1 MPRLYQVTP
10 KILGRAAGDTTSAG
24 QTRLVD
30 RKSMSQP
37 VASPRTYRPRRTPP
51 PDPKDSRTEK
61 VKTSRSAT
69 IRPTGRSRWRPSL
82 FQILML
88 ALATMLLPLLTIA
101 GTGVLTFRTSIRG
114 LEEFRAETVDETK
127 RIEATRSLLVD
138 ADDLGE
144 AYAEQESA
152 ASSKRYSALNGRLD
166 RLFGGLGSLN
176 AKPERKLALDARSLW
191 QQAHRD
197 LGNTISRPPG
207 ITVDEG
213 LDPFHDHIDEAA
225 SVLADLH
232 SLNTGQVATEISTLR
247 EREQVQLLAALAT
260 LLVGL
265 IVAALLVRGL
275 HRRIATPLLL
285 LEDAATRFGADDFT
299 HRIAVKGD
307 DELAQVACAFNTMA
321 TKLEASR
328 AEQARMELELRLAQ
342 KLESIGHLAA
352 GIAHEINTPV
362 QYIGDSVRFA
372 RNAFDDLMTLNSEYR
387 AIAEALPEPLRE
399 RLAEVELDADLDY
412 ITERAPA
419 AFERAFDGIE
429 RVSRIVRAMKEFAH
443 PPTTNKAPADLNAA
457 LESTLVVA
465 SNEIKFAAGVETEF
479 GELPPVECH
488 LSDLNQAFLNL
499 IVNAAHAIQEGVSEG
514 GRGMIFVRTRRDGDD
529 AVVEIRDTGCGI
541 PEDICQRVFDPFFTT
556 KEVGRG
562 TGQGLALARTIMV
575 DGHGGTLTFE
585 SEVGIGTTFTVRI
598 PIAAATPRER
608 LAA

>member
-1 MPRLYQVTP
+1 M
-10 KILGRAAGDTTSAG
+10 
-24 QTRLVD
+24 
-30 RKSMSQP
+30 
-37 VASPRTYRPRRTPP
+37 
-51 PDPKDSRTEK
+51 K
-61 VKTSRSAT
+61 VKTARSAT
-69 IRPTGRSRWRPSL
+69 MRPTGRSRWRPSL
-82 FQILML
+82 FQILLL

-114 LEEFRAETVDETK
+114 LEEFRAETVDENN

-152 ASSKRYSALNGRLD
+152 VSGKRYSALARHVD
-166 RLFGGLGSLN
+166 RLFGDLRSLN
-176 AKPERKLALDARSLW
+176 TERERKLALDARSLW
-191 QQAHRD
+191 QQAGRD

-225 SVLADLH
+225 SVLADLV
-232 SLNTGQVATEISTLR
+232 SLNGGQVATEISALR
-247 EREQVQLLAALAT
+247 DREQVQLLAALAS

-265 IVAALLVRGL
+265 IVAALLARGL
-275 HRRIATPLLL
+275 HRTIATPLLL
-285 LEDAATRFGADDFT
+285 LEDAATRFGADDVS
-299 HRIAVKGD
+299 HRIAVKGN
-307 DELAQVACAFNTMA
+307 DELAQVAHAFNTMA
-321 TKLEASR
+321 TKLETSR

-372 RNAFDDLMTLNSEYR
+372 RDTFDDLMTLNSEYR

-399 RLAEVELDADLDY
+399 RLAEIELDADLQY

-419 AFERAFDGIE
+419 AFERALDGVE
-429 RVSRIVRAMKEFAH
+429 RVSRIVRAVKDFAH
-443 PPTTNKAPADLNAA
+443 PPTANKAPADLNAA
-457 LESTLVVA
+457 LASTLVVA
-465 SNEIKFAAGVETEF
+465 SNELKFAADVETEF

-488 LSDLNQAFLNL
+488 LSDLNQVFLNL
-499 IVNAAHAIQEGVSEG
+499 IVNAAHAVQEGTPEG

-541 PEDICQRVFDPFFTT
+541 PEDIGHHVFDPFFTT

-562 TGQGLALARTIMV
+562 TGQGLALAHTITV

-585 SEVGIGTTFTVRI
+585 SDVGIGTTFTVRI
-598 PIAAATPRER
+598 PIAAATSRER

>member
-1 MPRLYQVTP
+1 M
-10 KILGRAAGDTTSAG
+10 KA
-24 QTRLVD
+24 
-30 RKSMSQP
+30 
-37 VASPRTYRPRRTPP
+37 
-51 PDPKDSRTEK
+51 
-61 VKTSRSAT
+61 KTSRSAT

-101 GTGVLTFRTSIRG
+101 ATGVLTFRTSIRG

-152 ASSKRYSALNGRLD
+152 ASSKRYSALHGRLD
-166 RLFGGLGSLN
+166 RLFGELGSLN
-176 AKPERKLALDARSLW
+176 TKPERKLALDARSLW
-191 QQAHRD
+191 LQAHRD

-232 SLNTGQVATEISTLR
+232 SLNTGQVATEISALR
-247 EREQVQLLAALAT
+247 EQEQVQLLAALAT

-265 IVAALLVRGL
+265 ITAALLVRGL
-275 HRRIATPLLL
+275 HRRIATPLLS

-307 DELAQVACAFNTMA
+307 DELAKVACAFNTMA

-372 RNAFDDLMTLNSEYR
+372 HDAFDDLMTLNSEYR
-387 AIAEALPEPLRE
+387 AIAEALPKPLRE

-412 ITERAPA
+412 ITEHAPA

-429 RVSRIVRAMKEFAH
+429 RVSRIVGAMKDFAH
-443 PPTTNKAPADLNAA
+443 PPATNKAPADLNAA

-465 SNEIKFAAGVETEF
+465 SNEIRFAADVETEF

-556 KEVGRG
+556 KAVGRG
-562 TGQGLALARTIMV
+562 SGQGLALARTIMV

-585 SEVGIGTTFTVRI
+585 SEAGIGTTFTMRI
-598 PIAAATPRER
+598 PIEAATPRER